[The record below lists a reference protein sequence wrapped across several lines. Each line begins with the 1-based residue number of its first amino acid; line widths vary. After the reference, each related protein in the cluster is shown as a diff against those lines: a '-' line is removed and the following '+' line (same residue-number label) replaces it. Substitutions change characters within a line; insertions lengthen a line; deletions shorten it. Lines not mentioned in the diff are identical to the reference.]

1 MTPDSLRSP
10 EALLREISRDLHPV
24 RPAPL
29 PSRMALRMALVA
41 VLAAFAVL
49 TVVGLRKDV
58 GALGPFVTWGA
69 SAAQITL
76 SLILIWIAVREST
89 PARRLSR
96 IVVYSALAAS
106 WLAVVAFALWTFS
119 VSPAMVLSTRSE
131 RIAWLVCPIG
141 GTVAGS
147 LVVTSFA
154 WLFRYSLAARP
165 GLMGAL
171 YGLGVG
177 MTMNAGWR
185 LACPISSPWHFATA
199 HGPAILATS
208 LIGAFAARSI
218 AKRARGLK

>member
-1 MTPDSLRSP
+1 
-10 EALLREISRDLHPV
+10 
-24 RPAPL
+24 
-29 PSRMALRMALVA
+29 MALRMALVA
-41 VLAAFAVL
+41 VLAALAVL
-49 TVVGLRKDV
+49 TVVGLRKDA
-58 GALGPFVTWGA
+58 GALDPFVTWGA

-76 SLILIWIAVREST
+76 SVILIWIAVREST

-96 IVVYSALAAS
+96 TVVHSALVAA
-106 WLAVVAFALWTFS
+106 WLAVVAFALWTFT
-119 VSPAMVLSTRSE
+119 VSPTLVLATRHPWIE
-131 RIAWLVCPIG
+131 WFVCTIG
-141 GTVAGS
+141 GTAAGS

-177 MTMNAGWR
+177 ITINAGWR